1 MTSPL
6 ARILVHCLADPL
18 VSFPALE
25 VPCLCTCLRSLSLS
39 LCTIY
44 IYKMKIFFLLPLKI
58 LSRLSIDSAKTSAI
72 ERYAELAPW
81 FPGPLERNTIRVWR
95 ATRSKRL
102 NGTALLAFSSRFD
115 DKRISHGIPKLFT
128 RSFSLLISCF
138 SLVLLLVRR
147 SLHAQ
152 KNGPRRMILLEE
164 RDFFFLLTLWE
175 RDKRRWRCR
184 AMEDPSI
191 SESCSFG
198 FFFFLFSFFFFFS
211 FPSRCPRV
219 PRHCSRPARR
229 WEHVEKQT
237 SK

>member
-25 VPCLCTCLRSLSLS
+25 VPCLCTCLRSLS

-152 KNGPRRMILLEE
+152 KKRTKKNDPFGRKR
-164 RDFFFLLTLWE
+164 FFFPF
-175 RDKRRWRCR
+175 D
-184 AMEDPSI
+184 
-191 SESCSFG
+191 FVG
-198 FFFFLFSFFFFFS
+198 
-211 FPSRCPRV
+211 
-219 PRHCSRPARR
+219 AR
-229 WEHVEKQT
+229 
-237 SK
+237 